1 MAEATGTILPDPD
14 FSCNEVDP
22 INCRFI
28 AGVRPYRETTFRLE
42 LDRTGPK
49 PIVHNYGHGGAG
61 ITMSWGCADVVRST
75 ILPHVPSGGAIA
87 ILGAGVMGLTAATL
101 LRTAGY
107 RVAIYAEK
115 FSGTTSDVAGG
126 QWAPSVVESKPDAA
140 SKRQFEEILRV
151 SFRKH
156 LQNSLAYGVS
166 RRTNYTLRESPSF
179 KKVPYDIVPSPTPFS
194 RLPFAHLN
202 RPGFGY
208 ETLLVE
214 PPVFLGKLRADLRAD
229 PNVTWTPYTFQQR
242 AQIFALPEVAVVNCT
257 GFGSKKL
264 FNDSLMMPIKG
275 QLALVK
281 AQPHLQYLYS
291 TGETYV
297 FPRGDC
303 VVVGGSYEEGVNDEV
318 ADPVKCRRILQMAR
332 NVFAGHPLMLD
343 EREDWMMR
351 DK

>member
-14 FSCNEVDP
+14 FSCNEADP
-22 INCRFI
+22 VNCRFI

-75 ILPHVPSGGAIA
+75 ILPHVPTGGAIA

-179 KKVPYDIVPSPTPFS
+179 KKVPYDIVRSPTPFS
-194 RLPFAHLN
+194 RLPFA
-202 RPGFGY
+202 P
-208 ETLLVE
+208 
-214 PPVFLGKLRADLRAD
+214 
-229 PNVTWTPYTFQQR
+229 
-242 AQIFALPEVAVVNCT
+242 
-257 GFGSKKL
+257 
-264 FNDSLMMPIKG
+264 
-275 QLALVK
+275 
-281 AQPHLQYLYS
+281 
-291 TGETYV
+291 
-297 FPRGDC
+297 
-303 VVVGGSYEEGVNDEV
+303 
-318 ADPVKCRRILQMAR
+318 
-332 NVFAGHPLMLD
+332 
-343 EREDWMMR
+343 
-351 DK
+351 